1 MCAKARVTNT
11 QALVEFRPAIIKF
24 KEDVE
29 RALTSPGSDAMRV
42 LSWLQGDR
50 LSHWKREIRVRSE
63 AAVVAKSTLTQ
74 QVSSSQPRPSVDARK
89 EYEKAKRRVREAEEK
104 LEQTRRAINKLRK
117 EIDYYRGAIQPM
129 ASVARADMQ
138 TAMGRL
144 DGHIR
149 ALDEY
154 TRVQQGE
161 RSAPVDHGVDVSDAH
176 ADERAEDES

>member
-1 MCAKARVTNT
+1 MCAKARVNNT
-11 QALVEFRPAIIKF
+11 QSLADFRPAIIRF

-63 AAVVAKSTLTQ
+63 AAVVAKSKLTQ
-74 QVSSSQPRPSVDARK
+74 QVTSQQPRPSVDARK
-89 EYEKAKRRVREAEEK
+89 EYERAKRRVREAEEK
-104 LEQTRRAINKLRK
+104 LESTKRAINKLRK

-138 TAMGRL
+138 TALGRL
-144 DGHIR
+144 DGQIR
-149 ALDEY
+149 ALDDY
-154 TRVQQGE
+154 TRVQHDDQRTQPE
-161 RSAPVDHGVDVSDAH
+161 PDDAG
-176 ADERAEDES
+176 DES

>member
-11 QALVEFRPAIIKF
+11 QALVDFRPAIIRF

-104 LEQTRRAINKLRK
+104 LEQTKRAINKLRK
-117 EIDYYRGAIQPM
+117 EIDYYRGAVQPM

-138 TAMGRL
+138 RAMGRL
-144 DGHIR
+144 DGHLR
-149 ALDEY
+149 SLDEY
-154 TRVQQGE
+154 TQVQQSE
-161 RSAPVDHGVDVSDAH
+161 RSRPEDRSEEGSDQQAGGQS
-176 ADERAEDES
+176 EDES

>member
-11 QALVEFRPAIIKF
+11 QSLADFRPAIIRF

-63 AAVVAKSTLTQ
+63 AAVVAKSKLTQ
-74 QVSSSQPRPSVDARK
+74 QVTSQQPRPSVDARK
-89 EYEKAKRRVREAEEK
+89 EYERAKRRVREAEEK
-104 LEQTRRAINKLRK
+104 LESTKRAINKLRK

-138 TAMGRL
+138 TALGRL
-144 DGHIR
+144 DGQIR

-154 TRVQQGE
+154 TRVQHDDQRAQPE
-161 RSAPVDHGVDVSDAH
+161 PDDAG
-176 ADERAEDES
+176 DES

>member
-1 MCAKARVTNT
+1 MCAKARVTDT
-11 QALVEFRPAIIKF
+11 RALADFRPSIIRF

-50 LSHWKREIRVRSE
+50 VSHWKREIRVRSE
-63 AAVVAKSTLTQ
+63 AAVVAKSKLTQ
-74 QVSSSQPRPSVDARK
+74 QVSSQQPRPSVDARK
-89 EYEKAKRRVREAEEK
+89 EYERAKRRVHEAEEK
-104 LEQTRRAINKLRK
+104 LDSTKRAINRLRK

-138 TAMGRL
+138 KALGRL
-144 DGHIR
+144 DGQIR

-154 TRVQQGE
+154 TRVQHEQQSQD
-161 RSAPVDHGVDVSDAH
+161 RSSEEPEG
-176 ADERAEDES
+176 DEA

>member
-11 QALVEFRPAIIKF
+11 QSLADFRPAIIRF

-63 AAVVAKSTLTQ
+63 AAVVAKSKLTQ
-74 QVSSSQPRPSVDARK
+74 QVTSQQPRPSVDARK
-89 EYEKAKRRVREAEEK
+89 EYERAKRRVREAEEK
-104 LEQTRRAINKLRK
+104 LESTKRVINKLRK

-138 TAMGRL
+138 TALGRL
-144 DGHIR
+144 DGQIR
-149 ALDEY
+149 ALDDY
-154 TRVQQGE
+154 TRVQHDDQRAQTE
-161 RSAPVDHGVDVSDAH
+161 PDDAG
-176 ADERAEDES
+176 DES

>member
-11 QALVEFRPAIIKF
+11 QSLADFRPAIIQF

-63 AAVVAKSTLTQ
+63 AAVVAKSKLTQ
-74 QVSSSQPRPSVDARK
+74 QVTSQQPRPSVDARK
-89 EYEKAKRRVREAEEK
+89 EYERAKRRVREAEEK
-104 LEQTRRAINKLRK
+104 LESTKRAVNKLRK

-138 TAMGRL
+138 TALGRL
-144 DGHIR
+144 DGQIR
-149 ALDEY
+149 ALDDY
-154 TRVQQGE
+154 TRVQHDNQ
-161 RSAPVDHGVDVSDAH
+161 RAQSQP
-176 ADERAEDES
+176 DEAGDES

>member
-11 QALVEFRPAIIKF
+11 QSLADFRPAIIRF

-63 AAVVAKSTLTQ
+63 AAVVAKSKLTQ
-74 QVSSSQPRPSVDARK
+74 QVASQQPRPSVDARK
-89 EYEKAKRRVREAEEK
+89 EYERAKRRVREAEEK
-104 LEQTRRAINKLRK
+104 LESTKRAINKLRK

-138 TAMGRL
+138 TALGRL
-144 DGHIR
+144 DGQIR
-149 ALDEY
+149 ALDDY
-154 TRVQQGE
+154 TRVQHDDQRAQTE
-161 RSAPVDHGVDVSDAH
+161 PDDAG
-176 ADERAEDES
+176 DES

>member
-11 QALVEFRPAIIKF
+11 QALADFRHSIIRF
-24 KEDVE
+24 KEDIE

-63 AAVVAKSTLTQ
+63 AAVVAKSKLTQ
-74 QVSSSQPRPSVDARK
+74 QVASQQPRPSVDARK
-89 EYEKAKRRVREAEEK
+89 EYERAKRRVREAEEK
-104 LEQTRRAINKLRK
+104 LESTKRAINKLRK

-138 TAMGRL
+138 TALGRL
-144 DGHIR
+144 DGQIR

-154 TRVQQGE
+154 TRVQNEDQRPESE
-161 RSAPVDHGVDVSDAH
+161 R
-176 ADERAEDES
+176 EQAEDES